1 MDERQAK
8 VLRSLQVALLG
19 AVTPNL
25 RGVGVKWDDT
35 HIHFNCYFD
44 GPVSDEDRATMAVVD
59 TEVLSDF
66 PWSHQVTHDVI
77 RLDFPQWLPRDETSV
92 YQRKEDWSS
101 VPDPDE

>member
-25 RGVGVKWDDT
+25 RRVCVTWDDT
-35 HIHFNCYFD
+35 HVHFNCYFD
-44 GPVSDEDRATMAVVD
+44 GAISDEDRATMAVVD
-59 TEVLSDF
+59 TEVYADF
-66 PWSHQVTHDVI
+66 PGSHEVTHDVL
-77 RLDFPQWLPRDETSV
+77 RLDFPQRLPTDKAAV

-101 VPDPDE
+101 VSDDDE